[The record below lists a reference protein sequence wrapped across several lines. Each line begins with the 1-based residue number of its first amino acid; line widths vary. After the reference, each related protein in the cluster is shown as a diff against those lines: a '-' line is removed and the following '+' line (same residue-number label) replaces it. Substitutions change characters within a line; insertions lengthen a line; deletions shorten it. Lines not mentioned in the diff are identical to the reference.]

1 MSTMGKV
8 IITLMMCLG
17 AAATII
23 IGVVLWDHHYRTSGL
38 LIGFGVGIGCAVVAY
53 TLGGLVFPRRK

>member
-1 MSTMGKV
+1 MSSIGKA
-8 IITLMMCLG
+8 IITLIMCLG

-38 LIGFGVGIGCAVVAY
+38 FIGFGVGIGCAVVAY
-53 TLGGLVFPRRK
+53 GLGGLVFRRKK